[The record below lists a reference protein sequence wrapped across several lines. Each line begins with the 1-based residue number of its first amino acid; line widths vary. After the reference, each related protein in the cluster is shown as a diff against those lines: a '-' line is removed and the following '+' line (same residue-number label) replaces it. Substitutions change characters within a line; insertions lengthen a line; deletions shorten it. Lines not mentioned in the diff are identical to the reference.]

1 MNFRIDELAWKECAE
16 QGISM
21 HVLTSKEL
29 KQLKR
34 EIKMRLRGE
43 LFCDGVLFN
52 IEIYCR
58 GKNKRKNK
66 RKKTHL

>member
-1 MNFRIDELAWKECAE
+1 MKLRIDELAWKECAE

-29 KQLKR
+29 KELKW

-43 LFCDGVLFN
+43 VFCDGVLSNN

-58 GKNKRKNK
+58 GRNKRK
-66 RKKTHL
+66 